1 MTNKYVNMIKPDEG
15 YIKFN
20 LNWEE
25 RIFNFSD
32 QVFSEINTAR
42 SKLYET
48 GLIGAYPNGIGFGN
62 LSMRNS
68 ANSFVISGSA
78 TGNFKMLLKKHY
90 ALVTD
95 FDINKN
101 SVSCIGLS
109 KASSES
115 LSHAIIYESN
125 PKVNAVIHVH
135 HKEMWNC
142 YFEKLPTTKK
152 KAKFGTPEIALEI
165 KKLAYKSSGIII
177 MGGHPEGIITYGK
190 SLFEA
195 QKILLNYFNT
205 I

>member
-1 MTNKYVNMIKPDEG
+1 MREG

-20 LNWEE
+20 LNFDE
-25 RIFNFSD
+25 RAFNFSD
-32 QVFSEINTAR
+32 QIFSEINATR
-42 SKLYET
+42 RKLYEI
-48 GLIGAYPNGIGFGN
+48 GLIGAYPDAIGFGN
-62 LSMRNS
+62 LSIRNS
-68 ANSFVISGSA
+68 FSSFIISGSA
-78 TGNFKMLLKKHY
+78 TGSFKILSKKHY
-90 ALVTD
+90 SLVTD
-95 FDINKN
+95 YDIHKN
-101 SVSCIGLS
+101 SVSCTGLS

-115 LSHAIIYESN
+115 MSHAVIYDTN

-135 HKEMWNC
+135 HNNMWNC

-152 KAKFGTPEIALEI
+152 KAKFGTPEMALEI

-195 QKILLNYFNT
+195 QKVLLNYYNK